1 MNAIVLEGG
10 ERDYLSHRDSV
21 DCVAQ
26 AVVPTVRAF
35 LVRAE
40 GPWRMVG
47 SANWRS

>member
-1 MNAIVLEGG
+1 MRAIVLESGK
-10 ERDYLSHRDSV
+10 RDYLSHRDSV

-26 AVVPTVRAF
+26 AVVPTVSAF